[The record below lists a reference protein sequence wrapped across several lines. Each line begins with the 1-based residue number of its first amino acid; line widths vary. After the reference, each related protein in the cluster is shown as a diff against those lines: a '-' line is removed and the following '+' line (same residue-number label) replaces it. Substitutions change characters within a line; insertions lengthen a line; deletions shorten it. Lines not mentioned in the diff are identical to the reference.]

1 MTTQRQL
8 DAMLNELRPQLQEA
22 LLAAFA
28 DMQSGV
34 DYPALELAI
43 AQRDAAG
50 VEAALNID
58 DGSFAPYMLIAM
70 TIYLRYGQR
79 FGPTLGVR
87 FTPNMSVIQADIADA
102 TARMTED
109 ARQGIRDA
117 VERRMMSVDGAN
129 RREAA
134 RAIIR
139 EIKPIIGLSRP
150 QISYVESMRER
161 LLSGDPEQMRAVLSG
176 QKLRDKRYDRLIKRA
191 IVQARAHEK
200 AVAKAL
206 EAGLPTPP
214 PPAPILT
221 PAKVDE
227 ITGKYAAR
235 LLRKRATDIARAEV
249 DQYAEAAKFEA
260 AKKVVGGVTKTWRHS
275 SIYINARP
283 DHVGMSGVSVPID
296 ASFIMADG
304 TAMRYAHDP
313 RGGARHNASCR
324 CRTEYSKVEKV

>member
-34 DYPALELAI
+34 DYPALEIAI

-58 DGSFAPYMLIAM
+58 DGPFAPYMLIAM
-70 TIYLRYGQR
+70 TIYLRYGKA
-79 FGPTLGVR
+79 FGPTLDVR
-87 FTPNMSVIQADIADA
+87 FTPDIPAIQTEIAVA
-102 TARMTED
+102 VGRMTEE
-109 ARQGIRDA
+109 ARASI
-117 VERRMMSVDGAN
+117 VEMVGQRMMAGGD
-129 RREAA
+129 RRQIA
-134 RAIIR
+134 RSIAR
-139 EIKPIIGLSRP
+139 EVKAVIGLSRP
-150 QISYVESMRER
+150 QMSYVESMRER
-161 LLSGDPEQMRAVLSG
+161 LLSGDPEQMRAVLTG
-176 QKLRDKRYDRLIKRA
+176 QTLRDKRYDRLIKRA

-235 LLRKRATDIARAEV
+235 MLRKRAMEIARAEV
-249 DQYAEAAKFEA
+249 DQYAEAAKYEA
-260 AKKVVGGVTKTWRHS
+260 AGKIEGGAIKTWRHS

-283 DHVGMSGVSVPID
+283 DHVGMSGRSVPLD
-296 ASFIMADG
+296 ENFIMADG
-304 TAMRYAHDP
+304 VAMRYAHDP
-313 RGGARHNASCR
+313 RGGAKHNSSCR
-324 CRTEYSKVEKV
+324 CRTDYSKMEKV

>member
-58 DGSFAPYMLIAM
+58 DGPFAPYMLIAM
-70 TIYLRYGQR
+70 TIYLRYGQK
-79 FGPTLGVR
+79 FGPTLDVR
-87 FTPNMSVIQADIADA
+87 FTPNMPVIQADIADA

-176 QKLRDKRYDRLIKRA
+176 QKLRDKRYDALIKRA
-191 IVQARAHEK
+191 IKAARN
-200 AVAKAL
+200 
-206 EAGLPTPP
+206 GD
-214 PPAPILT
+214 APVLT
-221 PAKVDE
+221 SAKVDE

-235 LLRKRATDIARAEV
+235 MLRKRAMEIARAEV
-249 DQYAEAAKFEA
+249 DQYAEAAKYEA
-260 AKKVVGGVTKTWRHS
+260 AGKIEGGAIKTWRHS

-283 DHVGMSGVSVPID
+283 DHVGMSGRSVPLD
-296 ASFIMADG
+296 ENFIMADG
-304 TAMRYAHDP
+304 VAMRYAHDP

-324 CRTEYSKVEKV
+324 CRTVYSKAPANVV